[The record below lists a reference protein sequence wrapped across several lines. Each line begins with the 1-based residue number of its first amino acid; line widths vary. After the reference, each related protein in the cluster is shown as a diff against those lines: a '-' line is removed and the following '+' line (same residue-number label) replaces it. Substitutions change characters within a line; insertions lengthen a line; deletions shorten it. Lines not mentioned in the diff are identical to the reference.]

1 MTKFVI
7 LCDSRVETIVNTRA
21 DAEEFV
27 LSLAE
32 GEIYEEYLCCGLLS
46 YYNIPYEEFCKR
58 YHTRMRAVNR
68 YREQGAEYGWRTFQT
83 LYGFML
89 TKSGED
95 YSIREVV
102 YLDD

>member
-7 LCDSRVETIVNTRA
+7 SDEGRVAAIVNTRA

-32 GEIYEEYLCCGLLS
+32 EEIYEEYVCGLLLHWD
-46 YYNIPYEEFCKR
+46 IPYKEFCKR
-58 YHTRMRAVNR
+58 YRTRLRAVNR

-83 LYGFML
+83 LYGYML

-95 YSIREVV
+95 YSIREAV

>member
-7 LCDSRVETIVNTRA
+7 SDEGRVAAIVNTRA

-32 GEIYEEYLCCGLLS
+32 EEIYEEYVCGLLLHWD
-46 YYNIPYEEFCKR
+46 IPYEEFCKR
-58 YHTRMRAVNR
+58 YHTRMRATNR

-89 TKSGED
+89 TKSGEH

-102 YLDD
+102 CLDD